1 MINGFAKN
9 CQVLIVAEPQLEW
22 KKKQTNKQKQQQQ
35 EQSFRFDKYSV
46 QRKLRNELRRLCC
59 HYYY

>member
-9 CQVLIVAEPQLEW
+9 CQVLIVAESQLEW
-22 KKKQTNKQKQQQQ
+22 KKKKNKQKQQQQ

-46 QRKLRNELRRLCC
+46 QRKLRNELRRLCRH
-59 HYYY
+59 HYY

>member
-22 KKKQTNKQKQQQQ
+22 KKKQKQQQ
-35 EQSFRFDKYSV
+35 EQSFCFDKYSV
-46 QRKLRNELRRLCC
+46 QQKPRNELRRL
-59 HYYY
+59 YGL